1 MNVFGA
7 VKPPELRLSDTIGT
21 VVAVGGATITG
32 LLEGP
37 AAAVRIGALVK
48 IAGETAAV
56 YGVINGLKIDDP
68 SVPLA
73 AGDRRMAEIELVGE
87 IPAGPPGTFRRGVSQ
102 HPMLGQ
108 AILPV
113 AADELAQIYARP
125 KASNVPIGTLHQDAA
140 LPAHLLTDELLGK
153 HFAVL
158 GTTGAGKSCAV
169 ALILRAILGVHP
181 HGHVI
186 LLDPHNEYAA
196 ALGGLA
202 EVISTGNLKL
212 PYWLLN
218 FEELAGVLID
228 ADSATREAESDI
240 LKQAVLKAKAS
251 QAGGKAPEYLT
262 VDTPVPYRITE
273 VVRLI
278 DEAMGKLDKADTST
292 PYLRLKGR
300 IETLRGDRRFGFMF
314 AGLTVSDSMA
324 EILTRLFRIPVE
336 GRPVTIIDLSGVPSE
351 IVDVVVSVI
360 ARMSFDFALWSGQG
374 AKVPLL
380 LVCEEAHRYIPR
392 RAEAGFGPTRAAI
405 ARIAKEGRKYG
416 VALGLVTQRPSELSE
431 TILSQC
437 NTLFALRMGN
447 RHDQEFVARALPD
460 GAQSLLDV
468 LPALRTQEAIV
479 VGEGVALP
487 VRIRFS
493 DLAPEHRPRS
503 VTVPFSAAWSLD
515 GTNPSLV
522 TETIDR
528 WRRQSQ

>member
-1 MNVFGA
+1 MNVLGPLKPQDSRVAGA
-7 VKPPELRLSDTIGT
+7 IGT

-32 LLEGP
+32 VLEGP
-37 AAAVRIGALVK
+37 AEAVRIGALVR
-48 IAGETAAV
+48 IAGTSSTA
-56 YGVINGLKIDDP
+56 YGVVNGLRVDDP

-73 AGDRRMAEIELVGE
+73 SGDRRIAEIELVGE
-87 IPAGPPGTFRRGVSQ
+87 IPNSGQGAFRRGVSQ
-102 HPMLGQ
+102 HPTLGE

-113 AADELAQIYARP
+113 PADDLGRIYAQP
-125 KASNVPIGTLHQDAA
+125 KSSNVQIGTLHQNAS
-140 LPAHLLTDELLGK
+140 LPVYVLTDDLLGK

-169 ALILRAILGVHP
+169 ALILRAILGAHP

-196 ALGGLA
+196 ALGDLA

-218 FEELAGVLID
+218 FEELSGVLID
-228 ADSATREAESDI
+228 SDSATREAESDI
-240 LKQAVLKAKAS
+240 LKHAVLRAKAA
-251 QAGGKAPEYLT
+251 QAGGKPPEYLT

-278 DEAMGKLDKADTST
+278 DEAMGKLDKAETST

-360 ARMSFDFALWSGQG
+360 ARMSFDFALWSSQNT
-374 AKVPLL
+374 KVPLL

-392 RAEAGFGPTRAAI
+392 RAENGFGPTRAAI

-460 GAQSLLDV
+460 GAQGLLEV

-479 VGEGVALP
+479 VGEGVTLP

-493 DLAPEHRPRS
+493 DLAPENRPRS
-503 VTVPFSAAWSLD
+503 VTVPFSAAWGLD
-515 GTNPSLV
+515 GAGQGLV
-522 TETIDR
+522 AETIDR